1 MANEHMFD
9 RIIIPSEQ
17 VGSIP
22 RPDELIA
29 AQRSY
34 RYGMLGRN
42 RLNTLREKAI
52 YTTIQ
57 ELEATGSKVVTDGEQ
72 TKPSFLTYPIYAL
85 ADEYYTFSSN
95 CFALTFSDGHQRSL
109 PRLAK
114 APFRYATYAHTYVD
128 EAKKHTNLPI
138 KQAVISPSALSMVY
152 PEATIEGYS
161 REQFLVDLMSEVET
175 DVRECFAS
183 GAHSV
188 QLDFTEARFSLKIDP
203 TGQLLREFVRI
214 NNRVLS
220 RFEPKLRPR
229 LGVHVC
235 AGGDKDC
242 YHSFDVDY
250 LLILPAIF
258 ELQVGNFFLQ
268 LSSETNRSQILSRIR
283 DLMQPWHRI
292 FVGVINPLKTR
303 IETPEEVCE
312 RVLEAAIYIPVE
324 QLGTT
329 DDCGF
334 SPFDDDQSTSRQIS
348 FDKIRA
354 RIQGTKLAEEKLNIM
369 RMETKT

>member
-1 MANEHMFD
+1 ML
-9 RIIIPSEQ
+9 IIIPSEQ
-17 VGSIP
+17 IGSIP

-29 AQRSY
+29 AQQSY
-34 RYGMLGRN
+34 RYGMISRN
-42 RLNTLREKAI
+42 QLNILREKAI
-52 YTTIQ
+52 HTTIQ
-57 ELEATGSKVVTDGEQ
+57 QLEATGSKIITDGEQ
-72 TKPSFLTYPIYAL
+72 IKPSFLTYPIYAL

-109 PRLAK
+109 PRLVK
-114 APFRYATYAHTYVD
+114 SPFRYATYAHTYVD

-138 KQAVISPSALSMVY
+138 KQAVITPSALSMVY
-152 PEATIEGYS
+152 PEATIQGYS
-161 REQFLVDLMSEVET
+161 REQFLIDLMNEVET
-175 DVRECFAS
+175 DIRKCFAS

-220 RFEPKLRPR
+220 RFEPKLRNR

-235 AGGDKDC
+235 PGGDKDC
-242 YHSFDVDY
+242 YHSFDIDY
-250 LLILPAIF
+250 LLVLPALF
-258 ELQVGNFFLQ
+258 ELHVVNFFLQ
-268 LSSETNRSQILSRIR
+268 LTSETNRHKILSRIR

-292 FVGVINPLKTR
+292 FVGVIDPLKSKV
-303 IETPEEVCE
+303 ETPEEVCK

-334 SPFDDDQSTSRQIS
+334 SPFDDDQSTSRQIA
-348 FDKIRA
+348 FEKIRA
-354 RIQGTKLAEEKLNIM
+354 RIQGTKLAEDKLNVM
-369 RMETKT
+369 RMKTKK

>member
-1 MANEHMFD
+1 MI
-9 RIIIPSEQ
+9 RSEL

-22 RPDELIA
+22 RPDELIV

-34 RYGMLGRN
+34 RYGMISRN
-42 RLNTLREKAI
+42 QLNTLRQKAI
-52 YTTIQ
+52 HTTVQ
-57 ELEATGSKVVTDGEQ
+57 ELEATGSSVLTDGEQ

-85 ADEYYTFSSN
+85 VDECYTFSAN

-114 APFRYATYAHTYVD
+114 APFRYAIYAHTYID

-138 KQAVISPSALSMVY
+138 KQAVIAPSALSMVY

-161 REQFLVDLMSEVET
+161 REKFLADLMSEAET
-175 DVRECFAS
+175 DIRECFAS

-220 RFEPKLRPR
+220 RFEPQLRHR

-235 AGGDKDC
+235 PGADKDC
-242 YHSFDVDY
+242 YHSFDIDY
-250 LLILPAIF
+250 LLVLPALF

-268 LSSETNRSQILSRIR
+268 LSSETNRHQILSRIR
-283 DLMQPWHRI
+283 DLMQPWHKI
-292 FVGVINPLKTR
+292 FIGVIDPLKAK

-334 SPFDDDQSTSRQIS
+334 SPFDDDQSTSRQIA

-354 RIQGTKLAEEKLNIM
+354 RIQGTKLAEEKLNMM
-369 RMETKT
+369 RMKKKE